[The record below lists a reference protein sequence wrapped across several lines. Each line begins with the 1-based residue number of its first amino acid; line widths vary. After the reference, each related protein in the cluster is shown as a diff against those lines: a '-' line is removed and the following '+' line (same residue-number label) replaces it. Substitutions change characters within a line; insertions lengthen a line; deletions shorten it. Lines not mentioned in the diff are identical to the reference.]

1 MVEVEQ
7 EVTQIL
13 QDFYQNDA
21 NAALYQKYY
30 SQLLEIINKYN
41 KEIIPS
47 HTLENSYTDE
57 EKLDDLAARDNALA
71 LIEKELDN
79 CKRALAKSCYV
90 SMLADALDQLA
101 KDVNKYH
108 AEAIL
113 DEDGIAYEDT
123 YGLFAL
129 LKAQID
135 ALVDADADLSIAD
148 DAVSADAYI
157 SEFKAAYEAKLQA
170 LNEAVDEYKAMLDD
184 AVLYTSLINDLK
196 VSAPVQ
202 ADNLFND
209 VFGKYAAYDYKN
221 TLKSDLTI
229 VKRKI
234 GDVVIKRP
242 SHTVTDEDGKE
253 TVVYDDFTSENLEA
267 AYYEAEAAI
276 NKQRV
281 LTAQIERFLEYY
293 TGASEGRFVDSD
305 PETWWGA
312 DPDVFEKN
320 SPVELGL
327 RAALKALEEVK
338 LVMNKGEAEDG
349 TKLYYTADEA
359 LHNAMDAAV
368 LDAEGNVTTEG
379 GALWTVLKNT
389 VVDEPNETNF
399 LVALNRLLGY
409 ASRP

>member
-1 MVEVEQ
+1 
-7 EVTQIL
+7 
-13 QDFYQNDA
+13 
-21 NAALYQKYY
+21 
-30 SQLLEIINKYN
+30 
-41 KEIIPS
+41 
-47 HTLENSYTDE
+47 
-57 EKLDDLAARDNALA
+57 
-71 LIEKELDN
+71 
-79 CKRALAKSCYV
+79 
-90 SMLADALDQLA
+90 MLADALDQLA

-113 DEDGIAYEDT
+113 DEDGVAYEDT

-135 ALVDADADLSIAD
+135 ALVDTDANLSIAD
-148 DAVSADAYI
+148 DVVSADAYI

-170 LNEAVDEYKAMLDD
+170 LNEAVDAYKAMLDD
-184 AVLYTSLINDLK
+184 AIMYTSLINDLK

-209 VFGKYAAYDYKN
+209 VFGSYAAYDYKN
-221 TLKSDLTI
+221 ILKSDLTV

-242 SHTVTDEDGKE
+242 SHIETDAEGKE
-253 TVVYDDFTSENLEA
+253 TVVYDDFTPANLEA
-267 AYYEAEAAI
+267 AYNEAEAAI
-276 NKQRV
+276 TKLFTDYNDNLTNYVAEMEAYKQAISKLEDKKRV

-293 TGASEGRFVDSD
+293 TGASEGRFVDTN